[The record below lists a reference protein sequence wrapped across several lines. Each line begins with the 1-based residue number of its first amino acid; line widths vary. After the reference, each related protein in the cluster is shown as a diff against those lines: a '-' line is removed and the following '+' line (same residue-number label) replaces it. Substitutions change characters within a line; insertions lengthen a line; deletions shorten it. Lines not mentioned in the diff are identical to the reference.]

1 MKKSKNVMS
10 PLFADTEQEK
20 IMAKCASAK
29 KTKKSRL
36 SWEVVK
42 NPGKVRLVTPFA
54 NKEQRHLFDMYASNM
69 NGNKSGDER

>member
-20 IMAKCASAK
+20 IMAKCASAR
-29 KTKKSRL
+29 KTSRL
-36 SWEVVK
+36 SWKVVE

-54 NKEQRHLFDMYASNM
+54 NEEQRRFFDMYASNM
-69 NGNKSGDER
+69 NENKSGDER